1 MKKLSAFILTMVMLL
16 LVIAPVTNASALDIE
31 SIENSKS
38 PLWQTESC
46 VTEVDYDYESG
57 IYSVSVLEVSVLDV
71 RVRGSGYVYKSAT
84 HSKYFYIISSG
95 EKVAEYTLTA
105 NFRYDKDNEL
115 AECRSTSYTANSVVN
130 KWTVSG
136 ASCVDNVTSALGAGR
151 GDYSL
156 YSSAKSKCLSLSE

>member
-1 MKKLSAFILTMVMLL
+1 MPLIPNIFI
-16 LVIAPVTNASALDIE
+16 
-31 SIENSKS
+31 
-38 PLWQTESC
+38 
-46 VTEVDYDYESG
+46 
-57 IYSVSVLEVSVLDV
+57 
-71 RVRGSGYVYKSAT
+71 
-84 HSKYFYIISSG
+84 IISSG

-156 YSSAKSKCLSLSE
+156 YYNGNINNTDTIVIYCDHNGVITKN

>member
-1 MKKLSAFILTMVMLL
+1 MYIKVPLIPNIFIL
-16 LVIAPVTNASALDIE
+16 
-31 SIENSKS
+31 S
-38 PLWQTESC
+38 PLERKLLN
-46 VTEVDYDYESG
+46 
-57 IYSVSVLEVSVLDV
+57 IL
-71 RVRGSGYVYKSAT
+71 
-84 HSKYFYIISSG
+84 
-95 EKVAEYTLTA
+95 A

-156 YSSAKSKCLSLSE
+156 YYNGNINNTDTIVIYCDHNGVITKN